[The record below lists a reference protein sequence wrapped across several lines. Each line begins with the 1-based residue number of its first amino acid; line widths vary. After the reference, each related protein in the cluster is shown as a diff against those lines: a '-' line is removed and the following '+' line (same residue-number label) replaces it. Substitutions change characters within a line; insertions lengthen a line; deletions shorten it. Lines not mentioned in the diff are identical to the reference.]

1 MEYNKNKIEDTNNLE
16 QSKKDEKQIVEQ
28 IDKSI
33 APVTVEDTDTNNT
46 QNKKLFMIV
55 LASLATIAGGVLV
68 FKRMNK

>member
-33 APVTVEDTDTNNT
+33 VPVTVEDTDTNNT